1 MNNIIGYMAVFKL
14 PGKKTVSV
22 TAEYSERMIKTV
34 VADIMRDN
42 PNAELLKVDTVDNIK
57 KLLRL
62 E

>member
-22 TAEYSERMIKTV
+22 TAEYSKDVLRFV

-42 PNAELLKVDTVDNIK
+42 PNAELLKVDTADNIK